1 MEHLQNY
8 IQIKYD
14 FTDYQ
19 MAQLRFFT
27 VTLLSE
33 LSKFLII
40 GLFFI
45 YDIRLYLWTIVVFQ
59 IVRSTTGGIHC
70 RTYAGCLLLSLAFMV
85 IIIKVL
91 PLFTPVLF
99 ARILMLVIC
108 AAVSFIIGP
117 VTSAKH
123 LKLSNN
129 TRFRLRLNFN
139 WELQKQL
146 KRRFSKH
153 EKIILTGSKE
163 CTDGV
168 HGIFFLDKLRS
179 RVYTLLWRRR
189 VS

>member
-59 IVRSTTGGIHC
+59 IVRSTTG

-99 ARILMLVIC
+99 ARILMLMIC

-129 TRFRLRLNFN
+129 TRFRLRLKVIAVIAVYIFVMCMKPDSRYIITGF
-139 WELQKQL
+139 WT
-146 KRRFSKH
+146 
-153 EKIILTGSKE
+153 IILNTFQLGVAKTIKKE
-163 CTDGV
+163 V
-168 HGIFFLDKLRS
+168 
-179 RVYTLLWRRR
+179 
-189 VS
+189 

>member
-59 IVRSTTGGIHC
+59 IIRSTTGGIHC

-91 PLFTPVLF
+91 PLFTPALF

-129 TRFRLRLNFN
+129 TRFRL
-139 WELQKQL
+139 QL
-146 KRRFSKH
+146 KVVAVIAVYIFVMCMKPDSRYIITGFWT
-153 EKIILTGSKE
+153 IILNTFQLGVAKTLKKE
-163 CTDGV
+163 HSC
-168 HGIFFLDKLRS
+168 
-179 RVYTLLWRRR
+179 
-189 VS
+189 

>member
-1 MEHLQNY
+1 
-8 IQIKYD
+8 
-14 FTDYQ
+14 

-129 TRFRLRLNFN
+129 TRFRLRLKVIAVIAVYIFVMCM
-139 WELQKQL
+139 KPDS
-146 KRRFSKH
+146 RY
-153 EKIILTGSKE
+153 IIKE
-163 CTDGV
+163 V
-168 HGIFFLDKLRS
+168 
-179 RVYTLLWRRR
+179 
-189 VS
+189 